1 MRLGAIGMMRWAMAM
16 KRGCWPETRT
26 YHPDDPF
33 SLWRDLDA
41 HRSMLDRFFTKL
53 LKLQEAMKTPGG
65 RAMAAHRIAFLHL
78 YLQELQHELAI
89 GGSGYDMAEEFTSRT
104 LWENLREA
112 EQQKE
117 QPVEDFQSGRV
128 VAMPPLSEEQH
139 S

>member
-1 MRLGAIGMMRWAMAM
+1 MMRWAMAM

-89 GGSGYDMAEEFTSRT
+89 GGSGYDMCTEVVYSLLRRKYGGEEQK
-104 LWENLREA
+104 E
-112 EQQKE
+112 EQQI
-117 QPVEDFQSGRV
+117 EDLQRGWVIDMSR
-128 VAMPPLSEEQH
+128 LSRKQH
-139 S
+139 EV